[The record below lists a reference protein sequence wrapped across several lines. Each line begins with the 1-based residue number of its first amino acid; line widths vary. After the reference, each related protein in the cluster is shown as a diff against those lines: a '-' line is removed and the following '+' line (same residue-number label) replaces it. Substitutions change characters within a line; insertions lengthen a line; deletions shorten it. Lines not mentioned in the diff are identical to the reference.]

1 MGIRR
6 DDSEKAV
13 RALLRRHALLRAY
26 LAALNRLD
34 GPDHRRRAEE
44 FRLEHRPRRDLPGAL
59 RFRKGSHRSQTGTI
73 TAR

>member
-6 DDSEKAV
+6 DNSEKAV

-34 GPDHRRRAEE
+34 GPNHRQRAEE
-44 FRLEHRPRRDLPGAL
+44 FRLGHRPRRDLPGML
-59 RFRKGSHRSQTGTI
+59 RFRKGFHRARAGTI
-73 TAR
+73 TVR